1 MTKKKILKEA
11 TEKETLHTGEQRK
24 ELQQNQ
30 CKPEDNEVTS
40 LKCSKK
46 NKTAYKK

>member
-30 CKPEDNEVTS
+30 CKPEDSEVTS
-40 LKCSKK
+40 LSTKRRK
-46 NKTAYKK
+46 